1 MFCWI
6 LPPAA
11 REIFKDVLNL
21 KMKAASATNGS
32 RNMIRGI
39 EGIFEIAVLT
49 VIYYLVWRY
58 GYESVDFPH
67 YFGNGK
73 YVLMGVYAV
82 LLTILFN
89 SFDSFQFGHLRTMD
103 IVVAQWIS
111 LFLAN
116 FITYFQ
122 LSLIANVMISV
133 WQMFVLLVI
142 QAVVALILPYI
153 YSLIYHKIYS
163 AHKMVMIYGTDNAV
177 TLKVKMESRPD
188 KYRVQKLIPVDMGLD
203 AICEEIAKY
212 DSVII
217 NDVPAAVRN
226 DILKFCYDRHIRT
239 YVTPKLSD
247 IIVRGGTEICLFD
260 TPLLLVKGAGL
271 TFLQRVMKRAMDL
284 ILCLIA
290 MIPALPVMLAVA
302 LAIKLDDHGPV
313 FYKQKRVTLDGKVF
327 EILKFRSMIVNAEA
341 AGKSQP
347 ATDNDP
353 RITKVGKI
361 IRATRIDELPQI
373 LNILKGEMSI
383 VGPRPERVEHVEEYS
398 AEIPEFKYRLK
409 VKGGL
414 TGYAQVYGKYN
425 TSAYDKLRL
434 DLMYI
439 ENYSILL
446 DIKLILMTVR
456 IILKKEST
464 EGFDK
469 VITAESVGQIHAED
483 PKETEDTAASV

>member
-1 MFCWI
+1 MKNTT
-6 LPPAA
+6 AA
-11 REIFKDVLNL
+11 
-21 KMKAASATNGS
+21 TPNGS

-39 EGIFEIAVLT
+39 EGFFEVAVLT
-49 VIYYLVWRY
+49 VIYYLVWRFA
-58 GYESVDFPH
+58 YEDVDFPQ
-67 YFGNGK
+67 YLGNGK
-73 YVLMGVYAV
+73 YVLMGVYAF

-89 SFDSFQFGHLRTMD
+89 SFDSFQFGHLRTTD
-103 IVVAQWIS
+103 IVISQWIS

-133 WQMFVLLVI
+133 WQMLVLLVI
-142 QAVVALILPYI
+142 QAAIALVLPYV
-153 YSLIYHKIYS
+153 YSSIYHRIYS
-163 AHKMVMIYGTDNAV
+163 AHKMVMIYGNDSAV
-177 TLKVKMESRPD
+177 SLKLKMESRPD
-188 KYRVQKLIPVDMGLD
+188 KYHIQKLLPVSLGLD
-203 AICEEIAKY
+203 EICRQITNY

-226 DILKFCYDRHIRT
+226 DILKFCYDRRIRA

-271 TFLQRVMKRAMDL
+271 TFVQRFLKRTMDL
-284 ILCLIA
+284 LLCLIA
-290 MIPALPVMLAVA
+290 MIPALPVMLIVA

-313 FYKQKRVTLDGKVF
+313 FYKQKRATLDGKVF

-341 AGKSQP
+341 AGISVP

-353 RITKVGKI
+353 RITRVGKF

-373 LNILKGEMSI
+373 LNILKGDMSI

-469 VITAESVGQIHAED
+469 VISVSSEDLAQAE
-483 PKETEDTAASV
+483 ETQEENATPIA